1 MGAISTERLCHLGL
15 CHVVRSRVG
24 RLRFVYS
31 FMLSIE
37 FFFWQLYFLLRYRVP
52 CTVVFEMVL

>member
-24 RLRFVYS
+24 GLICPFFYVVHRL
-31 FMLSIE
+31 
-37 FFFWQLYFLLRYRVP
+37 FLLAALLSLALQGALYSG
-52 CTVVFEMVL
+52 F